1 MTDTTNTKEDRDTSK
16 ISPDLLP
23 LPPGNFGLPVIGE
36 TISFLTDPDFASK
49 QQAKYGPIFKTRI
62 FGAATVFIVGAEA
75 NQFLF
80 ANENKHFVATWPPS
94 TRMLLGSASL
104 ATQTGS
110 LHSARRKLLAQAFQ
124 PRALASYIPTI
135 ERITTS
141 YLDKWQRSGDL
152 TWYPELRDYTFDIA
166 SSLLVGTDNGSAT
179 PLGKLFKDWCEG
191 LFTIP
196 LPLPWTKFGKALR
209 CRQLL
214 LKYIEQIVRQRQQTR
229 HFGNDALGILLQAKD
244 EEGNSLSLEELK
256 DQILL
261 LLFAGHETLTSAI
274 ASFCLLLAQHPEVMA
289 QARAEQQELQKLQR
303 SPSLTLDDLKQM
315 TYLDRV
321 LKEVLR
327 LIPPVGGGFREVIEP
342 CQFNGYQIPKGWTIL
357 YQINRAHELEEL
369 YPEHEKFDP
378 DRFDGDRAADK
389 QKLFGYVPF
398 GGGLRECLGKEF
410 ARLEMKIFAAILLRS
425 YDWELLPEQ
434 DLSMVTVPT
443 PHPRDLLR
451 VRLRQL

>member
-1 MTDTTNTKEDRDTSK
+1 MTDSTSTKEAQERSPR
-16 ISPDLLP
+16 SPDSLP

-49 QQAKYGPIFKTRI
+49 QQAKYGSIFKTRI
-62 FGAATVFIVGAEA
+62 FGGATVFIVGAEA

-80 ANENKHFVATWPPS
+80 TNENKYFVATWPPS

-110 LHSARRKLLAQAFQ
+110 LHATRRKLLAQAFQ
-124 PRALASYIPTI
+124 PRALTSYIPTI
-135 ERITTS
+135 ERISAS
-141 YLDKWQRSGDL
+141 YLEKWQQAGSL
-152 TWYPELRDYTFDIA
+152 IWYPELRNYTFDIA
-166 SSLLVGTDNGSAT
+166 SSLLVGTDHGSTT

-209 CRQLL
+209 CRRLL
-214 LKYIEQIVRQRQQTR
+214 LNYIEQIVLQRQQAQD
-229 HFGNDALGILLQAKD
+229 FGNDALGILLQAKD
-244 EEGNSLSLEELK
+244 EEGNGLSLAELK

-274 ASFCLLLAQHPEVMA
+274 ASFCLLLAQHPQVMA

-303 SPSLTLDDLKQM
+303 SPSLSLDDLKQM

-357 YQINRAHELEEL
+357 YQINQAHKLEEL
-369 YPEHEKFDP
+369 YPTHDKFDP
-378 DRFDGDRAADK
+378 DRFDSDRAADK

-410 ARLEMKIFAAILLRS
+410 ARLEMKIFAAMLLRS

-451 VRLRQL
+451 VSFRQL